1 MPAASTLPPVTLGEA
16 QAFLRLETGEE
27 EALAAGLI
35 RSATELCEAFIGQA
49 IMARPFALTVPADGQ
64 WQRLAVTPVR
74 AITTVERV
82 DAAGAAQ
89 SVPADQYAVDID
101 CAGDGWV
108 RAARATTGD
117 RLKIRGEAGMAAE
130 PNDVPEA
137 IRQGILRLAAHLFS
151 NRDGPGGEPPAAV
164 TALWRPY
171 RRMRLS

>member
-1 MPAASTLPPVTLGEA
+1 MPAVPEPAITLGEA

-49 IMARPFALTVPADGQ
+49 IISRDFVATVAGTGQ
-64 WQRLAVTPVR
+64 WERLGLTPVR
-74 AITTVERV
+74 SISLVEAV
-82 DAAGAAQ
+82 GPDGMAAALP
-89 SVPADQYAVDID
+89 SDQYAVDID
-101 CAGDGWV
+101 SAGDGWV
-108 RAARATTGD
+108 RATASSGTRF
-117 RLKIRGEAGMAAE
+117 RVSGEAGMAAD
-130 PNDVPEA
+130 PNEVPEA

-151 NRDGPGGEPPAAV
+151 NRDGPDGEPPAAV